1 MPSPTP
7 PAQSGANSPGAA
19 VVLPVPPR
27 VAVATALP
35 EGGVAAGELHLT
47 LAYLPEVDRAD
58 AVTVELLRST
68 VAGWAAGVPAPIA
81 ATLGGVGRFTGPA
94 DEGDAFVALVDAPGL
109 GALREGLVAALTAA
123 GLAVSTAH
131 GFTPH
136 VTLAYLGADAE
147 PPLDRLG
154 PVALTFEGVEVWRG
168 ESHDRVATFQPPDTT
183 TMHRNLTAT
192 PTCYGAPVQLSIP
205 PTDAEG
211 GPWST
216 VAYAVELKGYKLKAG
231 GHARIT
237 ESDIDDM
244 IRNFGAYP
252 KAPLVIEHADTRK
265 EVAEVHPE
273 WAKPHGH
280 VVELRKGTFT
290 RAVKGI
296 PVTVPSLEARFAAAP
311 DVRLAINGDP
321 DNGVPPTWPFCSI
334 TPAAGHDDEHDVP
347 LGCVLWSVSLT
358 AHPRLVDL
366 PRIAASRRLV
376 PMKNRTARRGGAT
389 QAPASIEPLDPGAE
403 GDVGSPLAAATLG
416 YWYGE
421 IKTRGDVLSMLRSVF
436 DLPVLTVEADVVAK
450 LATLET
456 LAATPEDI
464 SGVDVDDIV
473 CSLRRALGL
482 DALKT
487 TAEVIASVRLAL
499 TSLPDGGAE
508 LSRATPTPHT
518 PPPAANA
525 APTQKE
531 PTTMKTFMELAAEHK
546 IPAANE
552 DQAREAV
559 LALAREGA
567 TVRAAL
573 KVELGAP
580 LAPALAAVAED
591 RAELGKVRESV
602 KAVTAER
609 DAALAKVKEVADAAA
624 AAKAA
629 QDLADLTSHVDAVA
643 LSKGWD
649 EDTKALVLNGA
660 KADPAAFAAKHPKP
674 SVQELAQRAQDKERL
689 QPLNLGQQ
697 PRTTGEG
704 VANGA
709 PQSGAAK
716 LDADIAQIRSIALE
730 CGQPLDEV
738 TAAQIAF
745 RMTPAEYAAQLGV
758 QL

>member
-1 MPSPTP
+1 
-7 PAQSGANSPGAA
+7 
-19 VVLPVPPR
+19 
-27 VAVATALP
+27 
-35 EGGVAAGELHLT
+35 
-47 LAYLPEVDRAD
+47 
-58 AVTVELLRST
+58 
-68 VAGWAAGVPAPIA
+68 
-81 ATLGGVGRFTGPA
+81 
-94 DEGDAFVALVDAPGL
+94 
-109 GALREGLVAALTAA
+109 
-123 GLAVSTAH
+123 
-131 GFTPH
+131 
-136 VTLAYLGADAE
+136 
-147 PPLDRLG
+147 
-154 PVALTFEGVEVWRG
+154 
-168 ESHDRVATFQPPDTT
+168 
-183 TMHRNLTAT
+183 MHRNLT
-192 PTCYGAPVQLSIP
+192 PLPYGAPVELSIP
-205 PTDAEG
+205 PTDATG

-216 VAYAVELKGYKLKAG
+216 IAYAVELKGYKLKAG

-244 IRNFGAYP
+244 IRNFGSYP

-265 EVAEVHPE
+265 DVAEVHPE
-273 WAKPHGH
+273 WARPHGH
-280 VVELRKGTFT
+280 VVELRKGTFA
-290 RAVKGI
+290 REVKGTT
-296 PVTVPSLEARFAAAP
+296 VTVPSLEARFAAAP

-334 TPAAGHDDEHDVP
+334 TPASGHDDEHDVP

-366 PRIAASRRLV
+366 PRIAASRSHAP
-376 PMKNRTARRGGAT
+376 PMKTRAPARRGAAAT
-389 QAPASIEPLDPGAE
+389 QAPASIEPLDPEGEPGA
-403 GDVGSPLAAATLG
+403 PLIAARQELG

-421 IKTRGDVLSMLRSVF
+421 IKTKGDVLSMLRSVF

-709 PQSGAAK
+709 PSTGAAK

-730 CGQPLDEV
+730 CGQSLDEV